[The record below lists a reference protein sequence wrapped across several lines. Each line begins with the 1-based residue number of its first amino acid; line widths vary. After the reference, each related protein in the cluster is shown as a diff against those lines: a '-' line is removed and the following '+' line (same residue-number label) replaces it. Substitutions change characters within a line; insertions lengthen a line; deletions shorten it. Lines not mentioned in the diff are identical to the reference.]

1 MMVYDI
7 TITFSQEVE
16 KVWKRRF
23 SGLTILWFLVR
34 PYHVYLISDGERGK
48 GITWSFVKFLLHRID
63 GSFSSQRFQLYSVR
77 PFFISPLFVIRF
89 RDLSF
94 ALMGMHKFR
103 FP

>member
-34 PYHVYLISDGERGK
+34 PYHVYLISDGEGGK
-48 GITWSFVKFLLHRID
+48 GIIWPFVQI
-63 GSFSSQRFQLYSVR
+63 
-77 PFFISPLFVIRF
+77 FIT
-89 RDLSF
+89 
-94 ALMGMHKFR
+94 
-103 FP
+103 

>member
-48 GITWSFVKFLLHRID
+48 GITWSFVKFLLLRID

-77 PFFISPLFVIRF
+77 PFFLF
-89 RDLSF
+89 LPY
-94 ALMGMHKFR
+94 L
-103 FP
+103 